1 MLGLALWS
9 GLHEEA
15 GRLLGAGA
23 NINEKNSEGMTLLHQ
38 AIEKQDTSSALF
50 LIEHKADLTIKYISE
65 CLPVTCS
72 INHVY
77 NDVSVYKRKLLYM
90 CQRMNIEKDKLI
102 SLLKI
107 KIKNLF
113 NINLKRQIIT
123 YTVQ

>member
-90 CQRMNIEKDKLI
+90 CQRMNTGI
-102 SLLKI
+102 
-107 KIKNLF
+107 
-113 NINLKRQIIT
+113 
-123 YTVQ
+123 

>member
-50 LIEHKADLTIKYISE
+50 LIEHKADLTIKYVSE

-123 YTVQ
+123 YTV

>member
-90 CQRMNIEKDKLI
+90 CQRMNIEKDELI

-123 YTVQ
+123 YTVK

>member
-90 CQRMNIEKDKLI
+90 CQRMNISKDKLI

-107 KIKNLF
+107 KIKNFF

-123 YTVQ
+123 YTV

>member
-65 CLPVTCS
+65 CLHVTCS

-107 KIKNLF
+107 KIKNF

-123 YTVQ
+123 YTVK

>member
-65 CLPVTCS
+65 CLHVTCS

-123 YTVQ
+123 YTVK

>member
-123 YTVQ
+123 YDV

>member
-65 CLPVTCS
+65 CLTVTCS
-72 INHVY
+72 FKI
-77 NDVSVYKRKLLYM
+77 M
-90 CQRMNIEKDKLI
+90 
-102 SLLKI
+102 LKI
-107 KIKNLF
+107 MYLCT
-113 NINLKRQIIT
+113 REGYCT
-123 YTVQ
+123 CVRE

>member
-90 CQRMNIEKDKLI
+90 CQRMNIEKDELI

-123 YTVQ
+123 YTV

>member
-123 YTVQ
+123 YTVK

>member
-9 GLHEEA
+9 GLHKEA

-65 CLPVTCS
+65 CLHVTCS

-90 CQRMNIEKDKLI
+90 CQRMNI
-102 SLLKI
+102 
-107 KIKNLF
+107 
-113 NINLKRQIIT
+113 
-123 YTVQ
+123 

>member
-77 NDVSVYKRKLLYM
+77 NDVSVYKRKAFVHVSENEY
-90 CQRMNIEKDKLI
+90 
-102 SLLKI
+102 
-107 KIKNLF
+107 
-113 NINLKRQIIT
+113 LKRQVHFT
-123 YTVQ
+123 FKNQN

>member
-123 YTVQ
+123 YTV

>member
-65 CLPVTCS
+65 CLHVTCS

-123 YTVQ
+123 YTV

>member
-90 CQRMNIEKDKLI
+90 CQRMNIEKDELI

-123 YTVQ
+123 YDV

>member
-65 CLPVTCS
+65 CLHVTCS

-123 YTVQ
+123 YDV

>member
-9 GLHEEA
+9 RLHEEA

-123 YTVQ
+123 YDV